1 MKSYYV
7 YLLKCSDESLYCGY
21 TDDLVKRVKTHN
33 MGKGAKYTKSR
44 LPVSVVYSEE
54 FSTKSE
60 AMKRE
65 AQIKKLPRNK
75 KLQLINHYQFD

>member
-1 MKSYYV
+1 M
-7 YLLKCSDESLYCGY
+7 YCGY
-21 TDDLVKRVKTHN
+21 TDDLIKRVKTHN

-44 LPVSVVYSEE
+44 LPVSIVYSEE